1 MKTVAPLEKK
11 KFRRE
16 DREKW
21 LKASYLNCLSS
32 QSKLVRFYLIFAIAK
47 LFLFCLFCSVLEGG
61 QLALYVVLILVDPV
75 LDLCYLIFTPHKNIA
90 KSVME
95 TIFHLCWLTIYILMC
110 IYTSEFNSGIYVLE
124 RETAILWLILIIIVY
139 AMILLITNVVLAFVN
154 GEGDKEAAR
163 VMDMTQDKL
172 EEGSNVQIKQ

>member
-1 MKTVAPLEKK
+1 
-11 KFRRE
+11 
-16 DREKW
+16 
-21 LKASYLNCLSS
+21 
-32 QSKLVRFYLIFAIAK
+32 
-47 LFLFCLFCSVLEGG
+47 
-61 QLALYVVLILVDPV
+61 
-75 LDLCYLIFTPHKNIA
+75 
-90 KSVME
+90 
-95 TIFHLCWLTIYILMC
+95 MC